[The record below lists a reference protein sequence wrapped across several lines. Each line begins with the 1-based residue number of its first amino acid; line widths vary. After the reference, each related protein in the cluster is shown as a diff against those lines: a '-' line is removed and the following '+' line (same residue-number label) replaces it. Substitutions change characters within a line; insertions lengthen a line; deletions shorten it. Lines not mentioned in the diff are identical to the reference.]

1 MSIKIPRLS
10 NTADTGDLFM
20 QNEQT
25 QIMETQVLKQLM
37 QLEDLAEKKVKIYS
51 RLLTD
56 PSLSGDMER
65 LALLHESRKEKLYLL
80 IFGEK
85 KNKKGQ
91 GMSKTNGEG
100 EEK

>member
-1 MSIKIPRLS
+1 
-10 NTADTGDLFM
+10 M
-20 QNEQT
+20 QNEQMQT
-25 QIMETQVLKQLM
+25 TETQVLKQLM

-65 LALLHESRKEKLYLL
+65 LALLHESRKERLSFL

-91 GMSKTNGEG
+91 GMSKTNEEG

>member
-1 MSIKIPRLS
+1 
-10 NTADTGDLFM
+10 M

-91 GMSKTNGEG
+91 GVSKTNEEG